1 MGFCFGET
9 EKGFCWRGG
18 FSLYKKGPFCKK
30 FADVFKKARPS
41 RVCGFPQRET
51 LKLVDSFSA
60 YYQMIQSKWF
70 RTVSRNISDDLNFM
84 DESSFWFRVQI
95 VNPCVKVELPEGFVP
110 YESIY
115 RLVLRDERKL
125 SDLESEFLCYRQ

>member
-1 MGFCFGET
+1 MGFWGNGK
-9 EKGFCWRGG
+9 KGFVGVGVFRCI
-18 FSLYKKGPFCKK
+18 KKDRSVKQ
-30 FADVFKKARPS
+30 FADVFEKARPS

-70 RTVSRNISDDLNFM
+70 RTVSRNISDDLDFM

-95 VNPCVKVELPEGFVP
+95 VNPCIKVELPEGFVP